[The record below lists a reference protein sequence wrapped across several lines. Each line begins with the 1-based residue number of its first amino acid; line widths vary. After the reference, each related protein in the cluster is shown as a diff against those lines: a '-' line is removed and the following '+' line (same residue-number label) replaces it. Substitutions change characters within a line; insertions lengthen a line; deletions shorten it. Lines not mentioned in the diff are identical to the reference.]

1 MVMKKNYK
9 ILSDRIRALRGSRT
23 QSEMAEILNITQAYL
38 SEIERGKKVPSNAL
52 LLDMAKKF
60 NTTVSYLLGETAGL
74 ELPDEGLDLP
84 KSVSIG
90 REKPLEQADYVI
102 IQHFSL
108 RSLLERC
115 SAAPRSEAA
124 ERLIC
129 VPKADVGNYF
139 SINNAPFALTVTDGI
154 IPAHGI
160 TANSRIIVNPEAKL
174 LDFDVALVY
183 YKRQLALK
191 KIIRNDDSSIELV
204 STDGTKIYISLEEV
218 LSGEFK
224 TVGKITSVTH
234 KPNHGF

>member
-1 MVMKKNYK
+1 MKKNYK

-23 QSEMAEILNITQAYL
+23 QSEIAEILNITQAYL

-52 LLDMAKKF
+52 LLDIAKKF
-60 NTTVSYLLGETAGL
+60 NTTVSYLLGETAGV
-74 ELPDEGLDLP
+74 ELPEECLNLHE
-84 KSVSIG
+84 SVPVG
-90 REKPLEQADYVI
+90 REKSLDQVDYVI

-108 RSLLERC
+108 RLLLEMC
-115 SAAPRSEAA
+115 STTPRSEAT

-129 VPKADVGNYF
+129 VPKADVGSYF

-191 KIIRNDDSSIELV
+191 KIIQNDDGSIELV
-204 STDGTKIYISLEEV
+204 STDGTKIHISLEE
-218 LSGEFK
+218 LLAGEFK
-224 TVGKITSVTH
+224 VLGKVTSVTH
-234 KPNHGF
+234 KPTHGL